1 MSRSPGTG
9 LPDVP
14 AARPLPALIDHT
26 LLRPDGRLE
35 DVERLLD
42 EAVGHQMAAAVLLPR
57 WVPLAARRLEGTG
70 VAVCSVVGFPLGHE
84 YPEVLFTAATRLA
97 SEGADELDMVIST
110 GALASGLLQE
120 VGEEIASVVEG
131 AHLAGRDRVIKVIME
146 THLLEDDLLAEGCRI
161 AAEEGAHFVK
171 TTTGFTGGGATPEEV
186 RRLKRFAG
194 DRLRVKASS
203 GIRTLTQA
211 QALVDAGADRLGTS
225 AGARI
230 ADEWERM
237 QGNADAV

>member
-26 LLRPDGRLE
+26 LLRPDGRRE
-35 DVERLLD
+35 DVEQLLD

-110 GALASGLLQE
+110 GALASGLLEE

-131 AHLAGRDRVIKVIME
+131 ALLAGRDRVI
-146 THLLEDDLLAEGCRI
+146 
-161 AAEEGAHFVK
+161 
-171 TTTGFTGGGATPEEV
+171 
-186 RRLKRFAG
+186 
-194 DRLRVKASS
+194 
-203 GIRTLTQA
+203 
-211 QALVDAGADRLGTS
+211 
-225 AGARI
+225 
-230 ADEWERM
+230 
-237 QGNADAV
+237 